1 MSPNELMEEYK
12 KMNWKDQVIFSRE
25 LDRFN
30 NEMIKGVDKL
40 KNIFLDE
47 LSGQIKKEDRNKK
60 IDEILYNQ

>member
-40 KNIFLDE
+40 KNILLDE